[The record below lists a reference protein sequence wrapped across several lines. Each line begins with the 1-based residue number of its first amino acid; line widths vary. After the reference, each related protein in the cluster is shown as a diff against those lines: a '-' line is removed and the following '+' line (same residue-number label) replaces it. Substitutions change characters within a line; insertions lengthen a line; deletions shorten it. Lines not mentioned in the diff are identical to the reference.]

1 MKALNKTVTKKYAY
15 VKDGIIFNIKSTDNG
30 DACVE
35 PITEDTVPFITTAK
49 TSSDTPVKLYF
60 DGYIED
66 GDTYKAEPGSSTKI
80 FKKTIHSTS
89 GGTDESMTY
98 QAYYRELCEKAI
110 SDSIIANYT
119 WTYNDFANNLSRLGV
134 PTWMITLIAPDGDH
148 SREATVEGIDKIYFS
163 ESYYNESKEKRIKE
177 MAYSSACD
185 VVDRYGYELKT
196 PTKAEDLVITKK

>member
-15 VKDGIIFNIKSTDNG
+15 VKNGIIFNIKSINSG
-30 DACVE
+30 DACAVE
-35 PITEDTVPFITTAK
+35 MNETSVPFITTAK

-66 GDTYKAEPGSSTKI
+66 GDTYSTNDG

-89 GGTDESMTY
+89 GGTDKSMTY

-119 WTYNDFANNLSRLGV
+119 WTYADFANNLSRLGV
-134 PTWMITLIAPDGDH
+134 PTWIFTQDPTLVTGIT
-148 SREATVEGIDKIYFS
+148 KINFT
-163 ESYYNESKEKRIKE
+163 EEYYDTDKEKRIKE

-196 PTKAEDLVITKK
+196 PEKAEDLVIEKKS

>member
-15 VKDGIIFNIKSTDNG
+15 VKDGIIFNIKSINSG

-66 GDTYKAEPGSSTKI
+66 GDTYKAEPGSSIKN
-80 FKKTIHSTS
+80 FKKTVHSTS
-89 GGTDESMTY
+89 GDADKSMTY

-110 SDSIIANYT
+110 SDLIIANYT
-119 WTYNDFANNLSRLGV
+119 WTYDDFANNLSRLGV
-134 PTWMITLIAPDGDH
+134 PTWIFTQDPTVVTGIA
-148 SREATVEGIDKIYFS
+148 KINFT
-163 ESYYNESKEKRIKE
+163 EEYYDTAKEKRIKE

-185 VVDRYGYELKT
+185 VVDRYGYKLTT
-196 PTKAEDLVITKK
+196 PAKAEDLVITKK

>member
-15 VKDGIIFNIKSTDNG
+15 VKDGIIFNIKSINNG
-30 DACVE
+30 DACAE

-66 GDTYKAEPGSSTKI
+66 GDTYKAESGSSTKI
-80 FKKTIHSTS
+80 FKKTVHSTS
-89 GGTDESMTY
+89 GGADKSMEY

-110 SDSIIANYT
+110 SDSIIGNYT
-119 WTYNDFANNLSRLGV
+119 WTYDDFANNLSRLGV
-134 PTWMITLIAPDGDH
+134 PTWIFEQDPTKVTGITKINFT
-148 SREATVEGIDKIYFS
+148 RE
-163 ESYYNESKEKRIKE
+163 YYNASKEKRVKE
-177 MAYSSACD
+177 LAYSSACD

-196 PTKAEDLVITKK
+196 PEKAEDLVIEKKS

>member
-15 VKDGIIFNIKSTDNG
+15 VKDGIIFNIKSINSG
-30 DACVE
+30 DACAVE
-35 PITEDTVPFITTAK
+35 MNETNVPFITTGK
-49 TSSDTPVKLYF
+49 TATTPVKLYF

-66 GDTYKAEPGSSTKI
+66 GDTYKAESGSSTKI

-89 GGTDESMTY
+89 GGTDKSMTY

-119 WTYNDFANNLSRLGV
+119 WTYADFANNLSRLGV
-134 PTWMITLIAPDGDH
+134 PTWIFTQDPTLVTGIT
-148 SREATVEGIDKIYFS
+148 KINFT
-163 ESYYNESKEKRIKE
+163 EEYYNASKEKRVKE

-185 VVDRYGYELKT
+185 IVDRYGYKLTT
-196 PTKAEDLVITKK
+196 PAKAEDLVITKKS

>member
-15 VKDGIIFNIKSTDNG
+15 VKDGIIFNIKSINSG
-30 DACVE
+30 DACVVE
-35 PITEDTVPFITTAK
+35 MNETNVPYITTGK
-49 TSSDTPVKLYF
+49 TATTPVKLYF

-66 GDTYKAEPGSSTKI
+66 GDIYKAESGSSTKI

-89 GGTDESMTY
+89 GGTDKSMTY

-119 WTYNDFANNLSRLGV
+119 WTYADFANNLSRLGV
-134 PTWMITLIAPDGDH
+134 PTWIFTQDPTVVTGIA
-148 SREATVEGIDKIYFS
+148 KINFT
-163 ESYYNESKEKRIKE
+163 EEYYDTAKVKRIKE

-185 VVDRYGYELKT
+185 IVDRYGYELTT
-196 PTKAEDLVITKK
+196 PEKAEDLVIKKK

>member
-66 GDTYKAEPGSSTKI
+66 GDTYKAESGSSTKI
-80 FKKTIHSTS
+80 FKKTVHSTS
-89 GGTDESMTY
+89 GDADKSMTY

-119 WTYNDFANNLSRLGV
+119 WTYADFANNLSRLGV
-134 PTWMITLIAPDGDH
+134 PTWIFTQDPTI
-148 SREATVEGIDKIYFS
+148 VEGIDKIDFTK
-163 ESYYNESKEKRIKE
+163 EYYNASKEKRVKE

-185 VVDRYGYELKT
+185 IVDRYGYELKT
-196 PTKAEDLVITKK
+196 PEKAEDLVITKK

>member
-15 VKDGIIFNIKSTDNG
+15 VKDGIIFNIKSFNSG
-30 DACVE
+30 DACVVE
-35 PITEDTVPFITTAK
+35 MNETNVPYITTGK
-49 TSSDTPVKLYF
+49 TDTTQVKLYF

-66 GDTYKAEPGSSTKI
+66 GDTYKAESGSSTKI

-110 SDSIIANYT
+110 SDSIIANYN
-119 WTYNDFANNLSRLGV
+119 WTYDDFANNLSRLGV
-134 PTWMITLIAPDGDH
+134 PTWIFTQDPTIVTP
-148 SREATVEGIDKIYFS
+148 ENTKINFTK
-163 ESYYNESKEKRIKE
+163 EYYDTAKVKRIKE

-185 VVDRYGYELKT
+185 VVDRYGYELT
-196 PTKAEDLVITKK
+196 APAKAENLEITKK

>member
-1 MKALNKTVTKKYAY
+1 MKALNKTVAKKYAY
-15 VKDGIIFNIKSTDNG
+15 VKDGIIFNIKSIDNG

-66 GDTYKAEPGSSTKI
+66 GDTYKAESDSSPKI
-80 FKKTIHSTS
+80 FKKTVHSTS
-89 GGTDESMTY
+89 GDADKSMTY

-119 WTYNDFANNLSRLGV
+119 WTYDDFANNLSRLGV
-134 PTWMITLIAPDGDH
+134 PTWIFTQDPT
-148 SREATVEGIDKIYFS
+148 RVTPENTKINFTK
-163 ESYYNESKEKRIKE
+163 EYYDAAKVKRIKE

-196 PTKAEDLVITKK
+196 PEKAEDLVIKKKS

>member
-15 VKDGIIFNIKSTDNG
+15 VKDGIIFNIKSFNSG
-30 DACVE
+30 DACVVE
-35 PITEDTVPFITTAK
+35 MNETNVPYISTGKTDTTL
-49 TSSDTPVKLYF
+49 VKLYF

-66 GDTYKAEPGSSTKI
+66 GDTYSANDG

-89 GGTDESMTY
+89 GDADKSMTY

-134 PTWMITLIAPDGDH
+134 PTWIFEQDPTIVTDIEKIDFT
-148 SREATVEGIDKIYFS
+148 RE
-163 ESYYNESKEKRIKE
+163 YYNASKEKRVKE

-185 VVDRYGYELKT
+185 IVDRYGYKLTT
-196 PTKAEDLVITKK
+196 PAKAENLVITKK

>member
-15 VKDGIIFNIKSTDNG
+15 VKDGIIFNIKSFNNG
-30 DACVE
+30 DACAVE
-35 PITEDTVPFITTAK
+35 MNETNVPFIETGKTDTTL
-49 TSSDTPVKLYF
+49 VKLYF

-66 GDTYKAEPGSSTKI
+66 GDTYSANDG

-89 GGTDESMTY
+89 GGTDKSMTY

-119 WTYNDFANNLSRLGV
+119 WTYADFANNLSRLGV
-134 PTWMITLIAPDGDH
+134 PTWIFTQDPTIVTP
-148 SREATVEGIDKIYFS
+148 ENTKINFTK
-163 ESYYNESKEKRIKE
+163 EYYDTAKVKRIKE

-196 PTKAEDLVITKK
+196 PAKAENLEIEKKS

>member
-15 VKDGIIFNIKSTDNG
+15 VKDGIIFNIKSINSG
-30 DACVE
+30 DACVVE
-35 PITEDTVPFITTAK
+35 MNETNVPYITTGK
-49 TSSDTPVKLYF
+49 TATTPVKLYF

-66 GDTYKAEPGSSTKI
+66 GDTYSANDG

-89 GGTDESMTY
+89 GDADKSMTY

-119 WTYNDFANNLSRLGV
+119 WTYADFANNLSRLGV

-148 SREATVEGIDKIYFS
+148 SKEATVEGIDKIYFS
-163 ESYYNESKEKRIKE
+163 ESYYNESKEKRVKE
-177 MAYSSACD
+177 LAYSSACD
-185 VVDRYGYELKT
+185 IVDRYGYKLTT
-196 PTKAEDLVITKK
+196 PAKAENLVITKK